1 MTDRAGDTD
10 DKKYTEG
17 ELLSLRERVRPYLT
31 EKRYLHTLSVEG
43 EAAYMAARLLPER
56 EGEVRAAALLHDI
69 AKKLSYENQ
78 LNYIREFGII
88 SLGETPVGEV
98 AHAPAGA
105 AMIRAHFPEFAEPDI
120 LSAVAFHSTGRREM
134 TVFEA
139 IIFLADYVEPTRTH
153 ESCKNTRAVFHARF
167 DAAVCREDAVEA
179 LRECTVRAMRQ
190 TVEYV
195 RKNNMEL
202 DGTTLT
208 ALSYLEN
215 GGELADTLTEK

>member
-1 MTDRAGDTD
+1 MTD
-10 DKKYTEG
+10 YTEDV
-17 ELLSLRERVRPYLT
+17 LSGLRARVRPYLS

-43 EAAYMAARLLPER
+43 EAAYIAARTLTER
-56 EGEVRAAALLHDI
+56 VGEVRAAALLHDI

-88 SLGETPVGEV
+88 SLGAAPVDEV

-105 AMIRAHFPEFAEPDI
+105 AMIKAHFPEFADADI
-120 LSAVAFHSTGRREM
+120 LSAVAFHSTGRPGM

-139 IIFLADYVEPTRTH
+139 IIFLADYIEPTRVH
-153 ESCKNTRAVFHARF
+153 ESCKSTRAAFHAQL
-167 DAAVCREDAVEA
+167 DAAATREDAVEA
-179 LRECTVRAMRQ
+179 LRTGTVRAMRQ

-202 DGTTLT
+202 DETTLS
-208 ALSYLEN
+208 ALSYFEN
-215 GGELADTLTEK
+215 GGELLDLREE